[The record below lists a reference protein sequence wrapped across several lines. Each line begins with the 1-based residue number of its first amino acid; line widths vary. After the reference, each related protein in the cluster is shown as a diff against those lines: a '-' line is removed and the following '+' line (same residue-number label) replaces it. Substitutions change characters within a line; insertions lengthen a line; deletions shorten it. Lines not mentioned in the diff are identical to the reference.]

1 MNNSDRG
8 LSNEITEPIS
18 NTSIC
23 SEKTG
28 QAAKATARVS
38 ARELHKY
45 VMGLVSVFVLMLIT
59 YPIAIERVTQ
69 QGKFATERSHVK
81 SLSLEYQPLDSN

>member
-1 MNNSDRG
+1 MNNSDQK
-8 LSNEITEPIS
+8 LSDEAAKLTS
-18 NTSIC
+18 NTIIY
-23 SEKTG
+23 SEKTE
-28 QAAKATARVS
+28 QIVKATVRVS

-45 VMGLVSVFVLMLIT
+45 VMGLVSIFILMLIT
-59 YPIAIERVTQ
+59 YPIAIDRVTQ

>member
-1 MNNSDRG
+1 MNNSDQK
-8 LSNEITEPIS
+8 LSDEVTKMIA

-28 QAAKATARVS
+28 QIVKATVRVS

-45 VMGLVSVFVLMLIT
+45 VMGLVSIFILMLIT
-59 YPIAIERVTQ
+59 YPIAIDRVTQ
-69 QGKFATERSHVK
+69 QGKFAAGRSHVK
-81 SLSLEYQPLDSN
+81 SLSLEYQQLGPN